1 MTPLS
6 AELIVAPAA
15 LMVLLAMIW
24 FRRHRDAR
32 VATAQIPNEDEFDDR
47 FKGFM
52 SSRRRGARKHARV
65 GGDAATTGVIPAVAI
80 VETAATDAPTPA
92 PAKSPSDDA
101 IFGPTIAA
109 ADEPNWESMRLPH
122 VPETQELAHETAP
135 EIATPPVAHTPAA
148 HDDELITRPGW
159 PLPGDLEAWES
170 ADLIPVPA
178 PDPPEPGFGQ
188 WAEIAAART
197 EEPVDANDHAHGP
210 GEPSGTDA
218 AAETIVLGAPYPA
231 PAMSPP
237 VSFTGAME
245 PPTGTIAEPPYTSF
259 GDGVDSLGQ
268 PAQPTTP
275 STDPS
280 FWEIGPVSEPA
291 TAGAEPRV
299 SATSA
304 DATDTWPPQASTTGE
319 RVWGP
324 GAPEPDPTRSGD
336 AATTIDTAARGAEI
350 GSDDWWAAEAASVV
364 PEPTAVPDARSLP
377 SADPSGIQRPAVAG
391 APAEADWWDA
401 TPTAQ
406 PHGDDAW
413 WVTPPANTSFGDLP
427 MSTGQGAPQTA
438 AGPAELVGA
447 TAVATGAVGGSAGAP
462 QARLLPRLDASA
474 QNRQTAGRFAV
485 GGSAVATGDGA
496 FTRVRFRSALA
507 RPILGW
513 AIGDGPHHAPGTLV
527 LVVDA
532 VLNCSTAG
540 LSVLQEDADPN
551 RPDGFTLSLSSDGPG
566 PFAVSGSYYVV
577 TG

>member
-6 AELIVAPAA
+6 AELIAAPAA

-24 FRRHRDAR
+24 FRRHRDTR
-32 VATAQIPNEDEFDDR
+32 VATAQVPSEDGFDDR
-47 FKGFM
+47 FKRFM
-52 SSRRRGARKHARV
+52 SGGRRGARKHERV
-65 GGDAATTGVIPAVAI
+65 ADDAATTGVIPTVAA
-80 VETAATDAPTPA
+80 VETAATAAPA
-92 PAKSPSDDA
+92 PPSAASRADDA
-101 IFGPTIAA
+101 IFGPTVTAD
-109 ADEPNWESMRLPH
+109 DEPDWESMRLPH
-122 VPETQELAHETAP
+122 VPESQELAHETAP
-135 EIATPPVAHTPAA
+135 EIATPPVAHAPAV

-170 ADLIPVPA
+170 ADLVPA
-178 PDPPEPGFGQ
+178 PAPTAPEPGFGQ

-197 EEPVDANDHAHGP
+197 EEPVDANDEARGP
-210 GEPSGTDA
+210 NEPAGPDA
-218 AAETIVLGAPYPA
+218 APETIVLGAPYPA

-237 VSFTGAME
+237 VSFSGGIE
-245 PPTGTIAEPPYTSF
+245 PPAGTIAEPPFTSF
-259 GDGVDSLGQ
+259 GDGVDALGQ
-268 PAQPTTP
+268 PTQPTSP

-280 FWEIGPVSEPA
+280 FWEVGPASAPA
-291 TAGAEPRV
+291 SASAEPHI

-304 DATDTWPPQASTTGE
+304 DAVDTWPPQAPATSE
-319 RVWGP
+319 RVWGTGTP
-324 GAPEPDPTRSGD
+324 SEESSAPAPAETPLRATGIGA
-336 AATTIDTAARGAEI
+336 
-350 GSDDWWAAEAASVV
+350 DDWWASEAASVV

-377 SADPSGIQRPAVAG
+377 STDPSGIQRPAVTA
-391 APAEADWWDA
+391 AVTDADWWDA

-413 WVTPPANTSFGDLP
+413 WVTPPTDDTFGDL
-427 MSTGQGAPQTA
+427 STPSGQGVAQPA
-438 AGPAELVGA
+438 VGPAEFVGA
-447 TAVATGAVGGSAGAP
+447 TAVATGAVGGSVGA
-462 QARLLPRLDASA
+462 AATRVLPRLDASA

-496 FTRVRFRSALA
+496 FTRVRFRAPLD